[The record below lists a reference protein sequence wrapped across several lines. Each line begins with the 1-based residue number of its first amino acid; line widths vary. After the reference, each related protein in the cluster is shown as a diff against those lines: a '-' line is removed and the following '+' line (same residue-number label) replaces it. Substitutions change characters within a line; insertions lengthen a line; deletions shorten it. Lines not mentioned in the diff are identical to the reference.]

1 MAMQGCTLEADLVS
15 LRELVHAR
23 LENYVTAASTSES
36 SDCPETLREAMAYS
50 LLAGGKRMRP
60 VLVLLACEACGGS
73 IEAALPAACAIEM
86 IHTYSLIH
94 DDLPAMDDDDYRRGR
109 LTNHKVFGEAMAIL
123 AGDAL
128 LTLAFEVIARD
139 TQPASVAAAC
149 CADLASAAGWCGMV
163 AGQVA
168 DIEGEQRERSTGSG
182 KSEAPL
188 TLTLSPEDGGEGT
201 KPEASLTL
209 TLSPQSRGEG
219 TEPDADLRSSEQG
232 SSVYAAHARSLLKNV
247 AWTPYSSENQ
257 LETDGRGVHPM
268 VYQQAAREAA
278 LAQLESIHRRKT
290 GRLLTSAVTLGGRVG
305 QADVGLM
312 RRLEEF
318 GKRVGLAFQIA
329 DDLLDVTGDAAK
341 LGKGVGKDATL
352 GKMTYPALLGV
363 EESRRKADGLIDEAC
378 LLLEPLGEKGRKLV
392 ELARF
397 VTQRDH

>member
-23 LENYVTAASTSES
+23 LESYVTAALDANDCQSA
-36 SDCPETLREAMAYS
+36 SDCPDTLREAMAYS

-168 DIEGEQRERSTGSG
+168 DIEGEHQGGAAGSG
-182 KSEAPL
+182 KGEEPL
-188 TLTLSPEDGGEGT
+188 TL
-201 KPEASLTL
+201 A
-209 TLSPQSRGEG
+209 LSPQSRGEG
-219 TEPDADLRSSEQG
+219 TEPDSDLRSSAKR
-232 SSVYAAHARSLLKNV
+232 SVTHVTHA
-247 AWTPYSSENQ
+247 Q
-257 LETDGRGVHPM
+257 
-268 VYQQAAREAA
+268 EAA

-305 QADVGLM
+305 QADADLL

-329 DDLLDVTGDAAK
+329 DDLLDVTGDAVK

-363 EESRRKADGLIDEAC
+363 EESRRKADVLIDEAC
-378 LLLEPLGEKGRKLV
+378 ALLEPLGERASKLV
-392 ELARF
+392 ALARF
-397 VTQRDH
+397 VTKRDH

>member
-1 MAMQGCTLEADLVS
+1 MMSMTSQGRGRILMPMQGCTLESDLVS

-23 LENYVTAASTSES
+23 LETYVAAASAPDS

-50 LLAGGKRMRP
+50 LLAGGKRLRP
-60 VLVLLACEACGGS
+60 ILVLLACEACGGV

-109 LTNHKVFGEAMAIL
+109 LTNHKVFGEALAIL

-139 TQPASVAAAC
+139 TQPGSVAAAC

-168 DIEGEQRERSTGSG
+168 DIEGEVSG
-182 KSEAPL
+182 LRGEGRGARDGGEGEDPL
-188 TLTLSPEDGGEGT
+188 TLALSPEDGGEGT
-201 KPEASLTL
+201 R
-209 TLSPQSRGEG
+209 Q
-219 TEPDADLRSSEQG
+219 DADLRSSVTAPAQTAIAQMG
-232 SSVYAAHARSLLKNV
+232 
-247 AWTPYSSENQ
+247 
-257 LETDGRGVHPM
+257 
-268 VYQQAAREAA
+268 
-278 LAQLESIHRRKT
+278 LAQLEAIHRRKT
-290 GRLLTSAVTLGGRVG
+290 GRLLCSAVTLGARVA
-305 QADVGLM
+305 QADAKLVN
-312 RRLEEF
+312 RLEQF

-352 GKMTYPALLGV
+352 GKMTYPSLLGV
-363 EESRRKADGLIDEAC
+363 EESRRKADALIDEAC
-378 LLLEPLGEKGRKLV
+378 RLLEPLGEKGHKLV